1 MDEKTPVSWKGGQ
14 TRFYFMLFW
23 GKFRI
28 IVSVRDLSLFAIFTL
43 FLTMQ
48 PTCFLESGRDPV

>member
-1 MDEKTPVSWKGGQ
+1 
-14 TRFYFMLFW
+14 MLFW